1 MTMPLLYRIFG
12 WPHELLHVLAL
23 RLIGRRAVTVTQTHV
38 DIPGDLSTGQYVFV
52 AGLPALV
59 FWTIALLCLQ
69 ALFSAPSIVQAILS
83 FVLMSAAALA
93 GFGTVGDILLI
104 IERLS
109 EKRIIPPDD
118 E

>member
-1 MTMPLLYRIFG
+1 MPLNLLYRIFG

-23 RLIGRRAVTVTQTHV
+23 RLIGRHAVMVTRTHV
-38 DIPGDLSTGQYVFV
+38 DIPDDLTTGQYVFV

-59 FWTIALLCLQ
+59 FWGIAIVCLQ
-69 ALFSAPSIVQAILS
+69 ALFSAANILQAILW
-83 FVLMSAAALA
+83 FVLMSVAALA

-104 IERLS
+104 IERLM
-109 EKRIIPPDD
+109 EKRMPD